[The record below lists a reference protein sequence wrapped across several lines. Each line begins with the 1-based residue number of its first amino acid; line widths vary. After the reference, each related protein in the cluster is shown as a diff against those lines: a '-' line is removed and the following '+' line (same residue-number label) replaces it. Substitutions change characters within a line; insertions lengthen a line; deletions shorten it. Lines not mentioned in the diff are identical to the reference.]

1 MRARLQ
7 APRGVSGNVADFV
20 SFGGAQRTGNG
31 TLIRVAETAFDAGLN
46 HILLIA
52 AIVALVGS
60 ALCARAGAP
69 AGLRRARPGGSARGR
84 GGVGGPGPPAAADG
98 RGP

>member
-1 MRARLQ
+1 VASTFKEEAVRARLQ
-7 APRGVSGNVADFV
+7 PPRGVSGNISDFV

-52 AIVALVGS
+52 AILAIVGS
-60 ALCARAGAP
+60 GLCALLVRPKDFVAHAP
-69 AGLRRARPGGSARGR
+69 APA
-84 GGVGGPGPPAAADG
+84 PAAVEV
-98 RGP
+98 